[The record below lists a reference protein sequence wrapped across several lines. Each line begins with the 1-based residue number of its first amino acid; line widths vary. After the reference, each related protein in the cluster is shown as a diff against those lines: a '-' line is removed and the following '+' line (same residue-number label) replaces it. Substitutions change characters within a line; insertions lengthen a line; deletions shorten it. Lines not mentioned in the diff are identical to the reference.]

1 MLLQLAQQAV
11 ALALWNIEEV
21 ANGPD
26 ASGSGPVGLPVRL
39 GTALPDT
46 TPFRSVVS
54 FAGWQGAL
62 WRRRVISR
70 TTQLQRFDHIARLR
84 HVGAAL
90 QEHQLTLS
98 ERPYYQAARILDD
111 KDRPDHHHRL
121 LGAVERLRR
130 LCLLA
135 VVVCLDTVQC
145 SELGRHGQLK
155 STVDRLDHYNIIQL

>member
-1 MLLQLAQQAV
+1 MVQTPAAQAAWACLSGLEQRCRTRHRSDQSSASPDGRERSGVGGGSSAV
-11 ALALWNIEEV
+11 
-21 ANGPD
+21 P
-26 ASGSGPVGLPVRL
+26 
-39 GTALPDT
+39 
-46 TPFRSVVS
+46 
-54 FAGWQGAL
+54 
-62 WRRRVISR
+62 
-70 TTQLQRFDHIARLR
+70 TQLQRFEHIARLR

-145 SELGRHGQLK
+145 SGLGRHGQLK